1 MIIDIHTHVW
11 AGAYE
16 ANKASLLKAMD
27 RFGLSRIYVSGL
39 RSYFSDEEEIDQLN
53 KLVYDFMQEEP
64 EKVGGAVY
72 LNPKNAN
79 CMDVLKRATQEQGF
93 EMIKLWVCTFADD
106 PSVDPIMEY
115 AEENGFPVLFH
126 AFHKANGQ
134 VANETTGIHVANI
147 ARRHPKTKIL
157 MAHLGGNAHDGIPAI
172 RDCKNVWCDNSGG
185 SFFKGD
191 DMNYTIENIGA
202 ERVLFGTDMPGCCGS
217 NIGQILGADLTDE
230 QRELIFHKNARK
242 LLDTNFRL

>member
-39 RSYFSDEEEIDQLN
+39 RSYFSDEEEIDHLN

-191 DMNYTIENIGA
+191 DMNYTVQNVGA
-202 ERVLFGTDMPGCCGS
+202 ERVLFGTDMPSCCGS

>member
-16 ANKASLLKAMD
+16 ANKASLLKAID
-27 RFGLSRIYVSGL
+27 RFGLAKIYVSGL
-39 RSYFSDEEEIDQLN
+39 KSYQSDEEEIDLLN
-53 KLVYDFMQEEP
+53 KMVYDFMREEP

-72 LNPKNAN
+72 LHPRNSNV
-79 CMDVLKRATQEQGF
+79 MDVLKRATQEQGF

-106 PSVDPIMEY
+106 PSVDPIMDY
-115 AEENGFPVLFH
+115 AEANGLPVLFH

-134 VANETTGIHVANI
+134 VPNETTGIHVANI

-191 DMNYTIENIGA
+191 DMNYTVENIGA

-217 NIGQILGADLTDE
+217 NIGQILGADLTQE
-230 QRELIFHKNARK
+230 QRELIFWKNAK
-242 LLDTNFRL
+242 ILLDPNFRL